1 MLKRRE
7 RRRGRVQYSKL
18 DAGSFLSLGCSFA
31 AKDYSPNAG
40 KGCR

>member
-7 RRRGRVQYSKL
+7 RRRSRGQYSPL

-31 AKDYSPNAG
+31 AKDYSPNAETG
-40 KGCR
+40 FR